1 MGLVVRSVITGLS
14 LIVKFEDVDDWDD
27 DDDDDDVDELLA
39 IDAAEFIIKLF
50 LVELIVVTL
59 RVSNEKIEKK
69 ITLY

>member
-27 DDDDDDVDELLA
+27 DDDDDADELLA

>member
-14 LIVKFEDVDDWDD
+14 LIVKFEDVDDWD